1 MKNSNT
7 KNLNNSNCSTMKSNN
22 RNSNLQNSNIRNSDI
37 ENYESPFGSHGRSS
51 LHILACVFLSA
62 VIFLAFGLSLYQTRH
77 SGNQWTVTSYAPV
90 NGNQGTLY
98 TITDNNNRLVIVD
111 GGYDSDA
118 QQVLNI
124 LKQHNYH
131 ADAWII
137 THPHPDHAGAF
148 NAIMSTYPDTNVT
161 IDHIYT
167 TKINRKRYEET
178 AHDYDGIDTYYT
190 FDSLTQKM
198 NNVSYLK
205 AGDELDLI
213 GLHMK
218 VMHAWDE
225 ATEQQQATL
234 LNDGSLMFR
243 LSGRKNS
250 MLFCA
255 DVQSEMEDE
264 IISSYSDD
272 LKSDYVE
279 CGHHGNWGLDTR
291 FYDLVD
297 PKAAFMDCPDQILND
312 TTGTHDAPQLKSY
325 FEGKGVTVYSFRT
338 APNHVVLH

>member
-1 MKNSNT
+1 MREDQ
-7 KNLNNSNCSTMKSNN
+7 TMRDK
-22 RNSNLQNSNIRNSDI
+22 IK
-37 ENYESPFGSHGRSS
+37 ENQTPSCRGNGRQ
-51 LHILACVFLSA
+51 ILACILLT
-62 VIFLAFGLSLYQTRH
+62 IFVLAAFCLALYQTRH
-77 SGNQWTVTSYAPV
+77 SCNRWTVISYAPV
-90 NGNQGTLY
+90 NGGQGTFY

-118 QQVLNI
+118 QQVLSI
-124 LKQHNYH
+124 LKQHQYH

-137 THPHPDHAGAF
+137 THAHPDHAGAF
-148 NAIMSTYPDTNVT
+148 NAIMATYPDTNVK

-167 TKINRKRYEET
+167 TRINRKRYEET

-190 FDSLTQKM
+190 FEGLTQKM

-218 VMHAWDE
+218 VLHAWDK

-243 LSGRKNS
+243 LSGQRKS

-255 DVQSEMEDE
+255 DVQAEMEDE
-264 IISSYSDD
+264 IISSYSKD

-297 PKAAFMDCPDQILND
+297 PKTAFMDCPDQILND
-312 TTGTHDAPQLKSY
+312 ITGTYDAPQLKVY
-325 FEGKGVTVYSFRT
+325 FEKKGVTVYSFHT
-338 APNHVVLH
+338 APNQVTLE

>member
-1 MKNSNT
+1 MYNHTGLQGRLTATPELRYTPSGTAITSFTLASDTGRKT
-7 KNLNNSNCSTMKSNN
+7 KDGN
-22 RNSNLQNSNIRNSDI
+22 RITNFIDCVAWRQQA
-37 ENYESPFGSHGRSS
+37 EF
-51 LHILACVFLSA
+51 ACKYLTK
-62 VIFLAFGLSLYQTRH
+62 G
-77 SGNQWTVTSYAPV
+77 
-90 NGNQGTLY
+90 
-98 TITDNNNRLVIVD
+98 RLVIVD

-118 QQVLNI
+118 QQVLSI
-124 LKQHNYH
+124 LKQHQYH

-137 THPHPDHAGAF
+137 THAHPDHAGAF
-148 NAIMSTYPDTNVT
+148 NAIMATYPDTNVK

-167 TKINRKRYEET
+167 TRVNRKRYEET

-218 VMHAWDE
+218 VLHAWDK

-243 LSGRKNS
+243 LSGQRKS

-255 DVQSEMEDE
+255 DVQAEMEDE
-264 IISSYSDD
+264 IISSYSKD

-297 PKAAFMDCPDQILND
+297 PKATFMDCPDQILND
-312 TTGTHDAPQLKSY
+312 STGTYDAPQLKAY
-325 FEGKGVTVYSFRT
+325 FEKKGVTVYSFHT
-338 APNHVVLH
+338 APNQVVLE